1 MVGEIIAGIVLG
13 PSLLGKYFP
22 NFSSTLFPVES
33 LTNLNFLSQLGLI
46 LFMFVIG
53 IELDLKV
60 LRNKAHDALVIS
72 HASIVVPFASGVA
85 LAYFIYSVFAPPQ
98 INFIS
103 FALFMGIAMLGL
115 GIVAAVIF
123 AQAQVSR
130 GWYAALFLPFWMG
143 ALGLFQAR
151 TKT

>member
-1 MVGEIIAGIVLG
+1 MRIGSSMNGKTDMANIG
-13 PSLLGKYFP
+13 PNETRK
-22 NFSSTLFPVES
+22 
-33 LTNLNFLSQLGLI
+33 
-46 LFMFVIG
+46 
-53 IELDLKV
+53 
-60 LRNKAHDALVIS
+60 R
-72 HASIVVPFASGVA
+72 
-85 LAYFIYSVFAPPQ
+85 
-98 INFIS
+98 
-103 FALFMGIAMLGL
+103 LFMGIAMLGL